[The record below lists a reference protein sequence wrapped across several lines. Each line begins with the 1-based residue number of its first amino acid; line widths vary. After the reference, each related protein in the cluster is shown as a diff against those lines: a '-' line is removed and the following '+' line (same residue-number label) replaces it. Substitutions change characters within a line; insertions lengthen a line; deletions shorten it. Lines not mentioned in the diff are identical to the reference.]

1 PRVKTAYIVDLRD
14 PKFDYVVKGQLLSA
28 DALIKNK
35 DQDSWTGG
43 SGGGAKDSKPMFD
56 IFTGEPIPCRRSH
69 LQCSGFHA
77 CSEIDPK
84 LLEFERYELD
94 SSTLEAVIAAQ
105 VKSRMEE
112 ANTAEKLAVTFWHVI
127 HSRKCRARDHD
138 GAPCTGEPM
147 MKARTK

>member
-1 PRVKTAYIVDLRD
+1 MILKCFL
-14 PKFDYVVKGQLLSA
+14 Q
-28 DALIKNK
+28 

-112 ANTAEKLAVTFWHVI
+112 ANTAEKLAVTVI
-127 HSRKCRARDHD
+127 TKFIGSGMLFTHENVALVTTTVHRALEN
-138 GAPCTGEPM
+138 P
-147 MKARTK
+147 